1 MSFRTRLQGFVENR
15 QKIQIWYG
23 MGCHNTVT
31 GRVLN
36 VDHDHI
42 DLESYSHESDGQ
54 IHIRRILIPLHLILH
69 IDITSSEIEEEEE
82 AAAGAPTT
90 ATIVGEPRETK
101 LLTPLLSIID
111 LPDAPKG
118 YAVRI
123 LSQLNASYSNRFS
136 RMAAGPGGVY
146 FACDGSV
153 WYVDQGGQLTEY
165 ARIRGNSTISGLRFD
180 RKGVLY
186 VSTIQGTVYRIDPNK
201 SGRILAQ
208 LDGSLTGGGT
218 FLSDL
223 AIGARDELYV
233 SNFPSN
239 TGGIFRIDRTGEY
252 EVMIGGPGHGTQ
264 GLLLDTDNFLW
275 CLEHATGSV
284 VKRSL
289 DGREIARVTVAEPE
303 CFNFA
308 DGYDGNLTMDSLGR
322 LYVTAG
328 RSGTVLRVNREG
340 RSEVFLNGLVNP
352 TGIAFGSDGALFVLE
367 AGRSRV
373 LRVAALDKAD
383 RTASATALS

>member
-1 MSFRTRLQGFVENR
+1 
-15 QKIQIWYG
+15 

-31 GRVLN
+31 GRVLS

-42 DLESYSHESDGQ
+42 DVESYSHESDGQ

-69 IDITSSEIEEEEE
+69 IDITSAETVEEEDAGLAPEQRE
-82 AAAGAPTT
+82 AKSQAADAST
-90 ATIVGEPRETK
+90 
-101 LLTPLLSIID
+101 ID

-118 YAVRI
+118 YAVRV
-123 LSQLNASYSNRFS
+123 LSQLNANYSNRFS

-153 WYVDQGGQLTEY
+153 WFVDNNGQLTEY

-186 VSTIQGTVYRIDPNK
+186 VATIQGTVYRIDPNK

-223 AIGARDELYV
+223 AIGTRDELFV

-239 TGGIFRIDRTGEY
+239 TGGIFKIDKSGEY
-252 EVMIGGPGHGTQ
+252 EVLIGGPGHGTQ
-264 GLLLDTDNFLW
+264 GLLLDPDGFLW

-289 DGREIARVTVAEPE
+289 DGRELARVVVAEPE
-303 CFNFA
+303 SFNFA
-308 DGYDGNLTMDSLGR
+308 DGYDGNLSMDSLGR

-328 RSGTVLRVNREG
+328 RSGSVLRVNREG
-340 RSEVFLNGLVNP
+340 RSEVFLTGLVNP
-352 TGIAFGSDGALFVLE
+352 TGVAFGPDGALFLLE

>member
-1 MSFRTRLQGFVENR
+1 MSFRTRLQGFVESR

-31 GRVLN
+31 GRVLG

-42 DLESYSHESDGQ
+42 DVESYSHESDGQ

-69 IDITSSEIEEEEE
+69 IDITTAEIEELEDSYE
-82 AAAGAPTT
+82 APDEKESKDNNGKGQS
-90 ATIVGEPRETK
+90 V
-101 LLTPLLSIID
+101 ID
-111 LPDAPKG
+111 LPDAPRG
-118 YAVRI
+118 YAVRV

-136 RMAAGPGGVY
+136 RMTAGPGGIY
-146 FACDGSV
+146 FSCDGSV
-153 WYVDQGGQLTEY
+153 WFVDSSGQPSEY

-186 VSTIQGTVYRIDPNK
+186 VATIQGTVYKIDPNK

-208 LDGSLTGGGT
+208 LDGALTGGGT

-223 AIGARDELYV
+223 AIGPREEVYV

-239 TGGIFRIDRTGEY
+239 TGGIFKIDRTGEY
-252 EVMIGGPGHGTQ
+252 EVLIGGPGHGTQ
-264 GLLLDTDNFLW
+264 GLLLDPDGFLW
-275 CLEHATGSV
+275 CLEHATGSI

-289 DGREIARVTVAEPE
+289 DGREVSRVNVAESDS
-303 CFNFA
+303 FNFA
-308 DGYDGNLTMDSLGR
+308 DGYDGNLAMDSLGR

-328 RSGTVLRVNREG
+328 RAGTVIRVNREG
-340 RSEVFLNGLVNP
+340 RTESFLSGLINP
-352 TGIAFGSDGALFVLE
+352 TGVAFGSDGALFVLE

-383 RTASATALS
+383 RTASASMLS

>member
-1 MSFRTRLQGFVENR
+1 MSFRTRLQGFVESR

-31 GRVLN
+31 GRVLS

-42 DLESYSHESDGQ
+42 DVESYSHESDGQ
-54 IHIRRILIPLHLILH
+54 IHIRRILVPLHLILH
-69 IDITSSEIEEEEE
+69 IDITTSEIAEDDESFEIPDEKE
-82 AAAGAPTT
+82 GKESKKSHS
-90 ATIVGEPRETK
+90 V
-101 LLTPLLSIID
+101 ID
-111 LPDAPKG
+111 LPDAPRG
-118 YAVRI
+118 YAVKV
-123 LSQLNASYSNRFS
+123 LSQLDASYSNRFS
-136 RMAAGPGGVY
+136 RMTAGPGGIY
-146 FACDGSV
+146 FSCDGSV
-153 WYVDQGGQLTEY
+153 WFVDSGGTTTEY
-165 ARIRGNSTISGLRFD
+165 ARIRGSSTISGLRFD

-186 VSTIQGTVYRIDPNK
+186 VATTQGIVYKIDPNK
-201 SGRILAQ
+201 SGRILSQ
-208 LDGSLTGGGT
+208 LDGGKTGGGT

-223 AIGARDELYV
+223 AIGAREEVYV

-239 TGGIFRIDRTGEY
+239 TGGIFKIDKSGEQP
-252 EVMIGGPGHGTQ
+252 EVLIGGPGHGTQ
-264 GLLLDTDNFLW
+264 GLLLDPDGFLW

-289 DGREIARVTVAEPE
+289 DGREVSRISIAESDS
-303 CFNFA
+303 FNFA
-308 DGYDGNLTMDSLGR
+308 DGYDGNLAMDSLGR

-328 RSGTVLRVNREG
+328 RAGAVIRVNREG
-340 RSEVFLNGLVNP
+340 RTESFLTGLINP

-383 RTASATALS
+383 RTASTSLLS

>member
-1 MSFRTRLQGFVENR
+1 MSFRTRLQVFVESR

-31 GRVLN
+31 GRVLS

-54 IHIRRILIPLHLILH
+54 IHIRRILVPLHLILH
-69 IDITSSEIEEEEE
+69 IDITASEIEEDENSLLN
-82 AAAGAPTT
+82 
-90 ATIVGEPRETK
+90 VGEAQETI
-101 LLTPLLSIID
+101 PAQQHVISVID

-118 YAVRI
+118 YAVRV
-123 LSQLNASYSNRFS
+123 LSQLNSSYSNRFS
-136 RMAAGPGGVY
+136 RMTAGPGGVY

-153 WYVDQGGQLTEY
+153 WFVDQGGQLTEY

-186 VSTIQGTVYRIDPNK
+186 VSTIQGTLYRIDVNK

-223 AIGARDELYV
+223 AIGSRDEIYV

-239 TGGIFRIDRTGEY
+239 TGGIFKIDRGGEY
-252 EVMIGGPGHGTQ
+252 EVIVGGPGHGTQ
-264 GLLLDTDNFLW
+264 GLWLDNDGFLW
-275 CLEHATGSV
+275 CLEHAAGSV
-284 VKRSL
+284 IKRSL
-289 DGREIARVTVAEPE
+289 DGREIASVAVAEPE
-303 CFNFA
+303 SFNFA

-322 LYVTAG
+322 LYITAG
-328 RSGTVLRVNREG
+328 RAGTVYRVNREG

-352 TGIAFGSDGALFVLE
+352 TGIVFASDGSLFVLE

>member
-1 MSFRTRLQGFVENR
+1 MSFRTRLQGFVESR

-31 GRVLN
+31 GRVLG

-42 DLESYSHESDGQ
+42 DVESYSHESDGQ

-69 IDITSSEIEEEEE
+69 IDITTAEIEELEESYE
-82 AAAGAPTT
+82 VPDEKEGKDSAKGQT
-90 ATIVGEPRETK
+90 V
-101 LLTPLLSIID
+101 ID
-111 LPDAPKG
+111 LPDAPRG
-118 YAVRI
+118 YAVKV

-136 RMAAGPGGVY
+136 RMTAGPGGIY
-146 FACDGSV
+146 FSCDGSV
-153 WYVDQGGQLTEY
+153 WFVDSSGQPSEY

-186 VSTIQGTVYRIDPNK
+186 VATIQGTVYKIDPNK

-208 LDGSLTGGGT
+208 LDGALTGGGT

-223 AIGARDELYV
+223 AIGPREEVYV

-239 TGGIFRIDRTGEY
+239 TGGIFKIDRTGEY
-252 EVMIGGPGHGTQ
+252 EVLIGGPGHGTQ
-264 GLLLDTDNFLW
+264 GLLLDPDGFLW
-275 CLEHATGSV
+275 CLEHATGSI

-289 DGREIARVTVAEPE
+289 DGREVSRVNVAESDS
-303 CFNFA
+303 FNFA
-308 DGYDGNLTMDSLGR
+308 DGYDGNLAMDSLGR

-328 RSGTVLRVNREG
+328 RAGSVIRVNREG
-340 RSEVFLNGLVNP
+340 RTESFLQGLINP
-352 TGIAFGSDGALFVLE
+352 TGVAFGSDGALFVLE

-383 RTASATALS
+383 RTTSAPLLS

>member
-1 MSFRTRLQGFVENR
+1 MSFRTRLQGFVESR

-31 GRVLN
+31 GRVLG

-42 DLESYSHESDGQ
+42 DVESYSHESDGQ

-69 IDITSSEIEEEEE
+69 IDITTAEIEELEESYE
-82 AAAGAPTT
+82 VPEEKEGKDAAKGQT
-90 ATIVGEPRETK
+90 V
-101 LLTPLLSIID
+101 ID
-111 LPDAPKG
+111 LPDAPRG
-118 YAVRI
+118 YAVKV

-136 RMAAGPGGVY
+136 RMTAGPGGIY
-146 FACDGSV
+146 FSCDGSV
-153 WYVDQGGQLTEY
+153 WFVDSSGQPSEY

-186 VSTIQGTVYRIDPNK
+186 VATIQGTVYKIDPNK

-208 LDGSLTGGGT
+208 LDGALTGGGT

-223 AIGARDELYV
+223 AIGPREEVYV

-239 TGGIFRIDRTGEY
+239 TGGIFKIDRTGEY
-252 EVMIGGPGHGTQ
+252 EVLIGGAGHGTQ
-264 GLLLDTDNFLW
+264 GLLLDPDGFLW
-275 CLEHATGSV
+275 CLEHATGSI

-289 DGREIARVTVAEPE
+289 DGREVSRVNVAESDS
-303 CFNFA
+303 FNFA
-308 DGYDGNLTMDSLGR
+308 DGYDGNLAMDSLGR

-328 RSGTVLRVNREG
+328 RAGSVIRVNREG
-340 RSEVFLNGLVNP
+340 RTEMFLQGLINP
-352 TGIAFGSDGALFVLE
+352 TGVAFGSDGALFVLE

-383 RTASATALS
+383 RTASAPLLS

>member
-54 IHIRRILIPLHLILH
+54 IHIRRILVPLHLILH
-69 IDITSSEIEEEEE
+69 IDITSSEIEEEDDSS
-82 AAAGAPTT
+82 AAAPA
-90 ATIVGEPRETK
+90 VVEPKETK
-101 LLTPLLSIID
+101 LLSPLLSVID

-153 WYVDQGGQLTEY
+153 WFVDQGGQLTEY

-223 AIGARDELYV
+223 AIGARDEIYV

-252 EVMIGGPGHGTQ
+252 EVLVGGAGHGTQ
-264 GLLLDTDNFLW
+264 GLLLDQDNSFLW
-275 CLEHATGSV
+275 CLEHATGTV

-289 DGREIARVTVAEPE
+289 DGREITRVSVADPE

-383 RTASATALS
+383 RTASATALN

>member
-1 MSFRTRLQGFVENR
+1 MSFRTRLQAFVDSR

-31 GRVLN
+31 GRVLT

-42 DLESYSHESDGQ
+42 DVEAYTHESDGQ
-54 IHIRRILIPLHLILH
+54 IHIRRILVPLHLILH
-69 IDITSSEIEEEEE
+69 IDITSAETEELDED
-82 AAAGAPTT
+82 
-90 ATIVGEPRETK
+90 IVLSPDRK
-101 LLTPLLSIID
+101 LDKNSPPPLSVID
-111 LPDAPKG
+111 LPDAPRG

-136 RMAAGPGGVY
+136 RMCSGPGGMY
-146 FACDGSV
+146 FAVDGSV
-153 WYVDQGGQLTEY
+153 WFVDGSGQLTEY
-165 ARIRGNSTISGLRFD
+165 ARIRGNSTISGLSFD
-180 RKGVLY
+180 RKGILY
-186 VSTIQGTVYRIDPNK
+186 VSTIQGTVYKIDPNK
-201 SGRILAQ
+201 SGRVLAQ

-218 FLSDL
+218 FLADVVV
-223 AIGARDELYV
+223 GMRDEVYI

-239 TGGIFRIDRTGEY
+239 TGGIFKIDRLGEY
-252 EVMIGGPGHGTQ
+252 EVLVGGPGHGTQ
-264 GLLLDTDNFLW
+264 GLLLDQDGFLW

-284 VKRSL
+284 VKRTL
-289 DGREIARVTVAEPE
+289 DGREMARVVVAEPE
-303 CFNFA
+303 SFNFA
-308 DGYDGNLTMDSLGR
+308 DGYDGNLAIDSLGR

-328 RSGTVLRVNREG
+328 RAGYVLRVG
-340 RSEVFLNGLVNP
+340 RDGRTELFLSGLINP
-352 TGIAFGSDGALFVLE
+352 TGITFSPDGTLFVLE

>member
-31 GRVLN
+31 GRVLT

-42 DLESYSHESDGQ
+42 DVESYSHESDGQ
-54 IHIRRILIPLHLILH
+54 IHIRRILVPLHLILH
-69 IDITSSEIEEEEE
+69 IDITSAEIAEEDDALMSPEQREGK
-82 AAAGAPTT
+82 AQASDGQ
-90 ATIVGEPRETK
+90 IVE
-101 LLTPLLSIID
+101 
-111 LPDAPKG
+111 LPDAPRG
-118 YAVRI
+118 YAVRV

-153 WYVDQGGQLTEY
+153 WFVDNLGTLTEY

-186 VSTIQGTVYRIDPNK
+186 VATIQGTVYRIDPNK

-223 AIGARDELYV
+223 AIGTRDELFV

-239 TGGIFRIDRTGEY
+239 TGGIFKIDKTGEY
-252 EVMIGGPGHGTQ
+252 EVLIGGPGHGTQ
-264 GLLLDTDNFLW
+264 GLLLDPDGFLW

-289 DGREIARVTVAEPE
+289 DGREAARVVVAEPE
-303 CFNFA
+303 SFNFA
-308 DGYDGNLTMDSLGR
+308 DGYDGNLSMDSLGR

-328 RSGTVLRVNREG
+328 RSGSVLRVNREG
-340 RSEVFLNGLVNP
+340 KSEVFLTGLVNP
-352 TGIAFGSDGALFVLE
+352 TGVAFGPDGALFILE

-373 LRVAALDKAD
+373 LRIAALDKAD
-383 RTASATALS
+383 RTASATALN

>member
-31 GRVLN
+31 GRVLS

-54 IHIRRILIPLHLILH
+54 IHIRRILVPLHLILH

-82 AAAGAPTT
+82 ATAAPVA
-90 ATIVGEPRETK
+90 VEQKQTK
-101 LLTPLLSIID
+101 LISPLLSIID

-153 WYVDQGGQLTEY
+153 WFVDQGGQLTEY

-223 AIGARDELYV
+223 AIGTRDEIYV

-252 EVMIGGPGHGTQ
+252 EVMIGGAGHGTQ
-264 GLLLDTDNFLW
+264 GLLLDQDNFLW

-284 VKRSL
+284 VKRSV
-289 DGREIARVTVAEPE
+289 DGREIARVSVADPE

>member
-1 MSFRTRLQGFVENR
+1 MENR

-31 GRVLN
+31 GRVLS

-42 DLESYSHESDGQ
+42 DVESYSHESDGQ
-54 IHIRRILIPLHLILH
+54 IHIRRILVPLHLILH
-69 IDITSSEIEEEEE
+69 IDITSAEVAEEEDNFALPVEKE
-82 AAAGAPTT
+82 AKQPQAPQMS
-90 ATIVGEPRETK
+90 V
-101 LLTPLLSIID
+101 ID
-111 LPDAPKG
+111 LPDAPRG
-118 YAVRI
+118 YGVKVM
-123 LSQLNASYSNRFS
+123 SQLNASYSNRFS
-136 RMAAGPGGVY
+136 RMASGPGGVY

-153 WYVDQGGQLTEY
+153 WFVDSVGQLTEY

-186 VSTIQGTVYRIDPNK
+186 VATIQGTVYRIDPNK

-223 AIGARDELYV
+223 AIGTRDELYV

-239 TGGIFRIDRTGEY
+239 TGGIFKIDRTGEY
-252 EVMIGGPGHGTQ
+252 EVLVGGPGHGTQ
-264 GLLLDTDNFLW
+264 GLLLDSDGFLW

-289 DGREIARVTVAEPE
+289 DGREVTRIQVAEPE
-303 CFNFA
+303 SFNFA
-308 DGYDGNLTMDSLGR
+308 DGYDGNLSMDSLGR
-322 LYVTAG
+322 IYVTAG
-328 RSGTVLRVNREG
+328 RAGSVFRVNREG
-340 RSEVFLNGLVNP
+340 RSETCLGGLVNP
-352 TGIAFGSDGALFVLE
+352 TGVAFGADGALFVLE

-373 LRVAALDKAD
+373 LRVAALEKGD

>member
-1 MSFRTRLQGFVENR
+1 MSFRTRLQGFVDSR

-31 GRVLN
+31 GRVLT

-42 DLESYSHESDGQ
+42 DVESYSHESDGQ
-54 IHIRRILIPLHLILH
+54 IHVRRILIPLHLILH
-69 IDITSSEIEEEEE
+69 IDITSAEISEED
-82 AAAGAPTT
+82 
-90 ATIVGEPRETK
+90 ETNFSTEK
-101 LLTPLLSIID
+101 DGKAQSGSNVID
-111 LPDAPKG
+111 LPDAPRG
-118 YAVRI
+118 YAVRV
-123 LSQLNASYSNRFS
+123 LSQLNSAFSNRFS
-136 RMAAGPGGVY
+136 RMTAGPGGIY
-146 FACDGSV
+146 FSCDGSV
-153 WYVDQGGQLTEY
+153 WFIDAGGQLSEY

-186 VSTIQGTVYRIDPNK
+186 VATIQGTVYKIDPNK

-208 LDGSLTGGGT
+208 LDGNLTGGGT

-223 AIGARDELYV
+223 AIGAREEVYV

-239 TGGIFRIDRTGEY
+239 TGGIFKIDKSGDS
-252 EVMIGGPGHGTQ
+252 EVLLGGPGHGTQ
-264 GLLLDTDNFLW
+264 GLLLDPDGFLW
-275 CLEHATGSV
+275 CLEHASGCV

-289 DGREIARVTVAEPE
+289 DGREVTRIQVAESE

-308 DGYDGNLTMDSLGR
+308 DGYDGNLAMDSLGR

-328 RSGTVLRVNREG
+328 RAGLVVRINREG
-340 RSEVFLNGLVNP
+340 RTETFLTGLVNP
-352 TGIAFGSDGALFVLE
+352 TGVAFSSDGALFVLE

-373 LRVAALDKAD
+373 LKIAALDKAD
-383 RTASATALS
+383 RTANATALS

>member
-31 GRVLN
+31 GRVLS
-36 VDHDHI
+36 VDHDHL
-42 DLESYSHESDGQ
+42 DVESYSHESDGQ

-69 IDITSSEIEEEEE
+69 IDITTAESEEDNDVLAQLEQKD
-82 AAAGAPTT
+82 GKT
-90 ATIVGEPRETK
+90 ATQE
-101 LLTPLLSIID
+101 LSIID
-111 LPDAPKG
+111 LPDAPRG

-136 RMAAGPGGVY
+136 RMASGPGGIY

-153 WYVDQGGQLTEY
+153 WFIDNAGQLTEY

-186 VSTIQGTVYRIDPNK
+186 VATIQGTVYRIDPNK

-218 FLSDL
+218 FLSDI
-223 AIGARDELYV
+223 AIGTRDEIFV

-239 TGGIFRIDRTGEY
+239 TGGIFKIDRTGEY
-252 EVMIGGPGHGTQ
+252 EVLVGGPGHGTQ
-264 GLLLDTDNFLW
+264 GLLLDSDGFLW

-303 CFNFA
+303 SFNFA
-308 DGYDGNLTMDSLGR
+308 DGYDGNLSMDTLGR

-328 RSGTVLRVNREG
+328 RSGCVLRVNREG
-340 RSEVFLNGLVNP
+340 KSEFFLTGLVNP
-352 TGIAFGSDGALFVLE
+352 TGVAFGSDGVLFVLE

-373 LRVAALDKAD
+373 LRVAALDKAE
-383 RTASATALS
+383 RTSSATALS

>member
-1 MSFRTRLQGFVENR
+1 
-15 QKIQIWYG
+15 

-31 GRVLN
+31 GRVLS

-42 DLESYSHESDGQ
+42 DVESYSHESDGQ
-54 IHIRRILIPLHLILH
+54 IHVRRILVPLHLILH
-69 IDITSSEIEEEEE
+69 IDITSAEISEED
-82 AAAGAPTT
+82 
-90 ATIVGEPRETK
+90 ETNFSVEK
-101 LLTPLLSIID
+101 DGKASSGNVID
-111 LPDAPKG
+111 LPDAPRG
-118 YAVRI
+118 YAVRV
-123 LSQLNASYSNRFS
+123 LSQLNSAFSNRFS
-136 RMAAGPGGVY
+136 RMTAGPGGIY
-146 FACDGSV
+146 FSCDGSV
-153 WYVDQGGQLTEY
+153 WFIDGSGTLSEY

-186 VSTIQGTVYRIDPNK
+186 VATIQGTVYKIDPNK

-208 LDGSLTGGGT
+208 LDGNLTGGGT

-223 AIGARDELYV
+223 AIGARDEVYV

-239 TGGIFRIDRTGEY
+239 TGGIFKIDKAGDS
-252 EVMIGGPGHGTQ
+252 EVLLGGPGHGTQ
-264 GLLLDTDNFLW
+264 GLLLDPDGFLW
-275 CLEHATGSV
+275 CLEHASGSV

-289 DGREIARVTVAEPE
+289 DGREVARIQVAESE

-308 DGYDGNLTMDSLGR
+308 DGYDGNLAMDTLGR

-328 RSGTVLRVNREG
+328 RAGIVIRINREG
-340 RSEVFLNGLVNP
+340 RTETFLTGLVNP
-352 TGIAFGSDGALFVLE
+352 TGVAFSTDGALFVLE

-373 LRVAALDKAD
+373 LKVAALDKAD

>member
-31 GRVLN
+31 GRVLS

-42 DLESYSHESDGQ
+42 DVESYSHESDGQ

-69 IDITSSEIEEEEE
+69 IDITTAEIAEDDESFDTKAEEKEGGKE
-82 AAAGAPTT
+82 AKKTQA
-90 ATIVGEPRETK
+90 V
-101 LLTPLLSIID
+101 ID
-111 LPDAPKG
+111 LPDAPRG
-118 YAVRI
+118 YAVKV
-123 LSQLNASYSNRFS
+123 LSQLNSTFSNRFS
-136 RMAAGPGGVY
+136 RMTAGPGGIY
-146 FACDGSV
+146 FSVDGSV
-153 WYVDQGGQLTEY
+153 WFVDNSGQPTEY

-186 VSTIQGTVYRIDPNK
+186 VATIQGIVYKIDPNK

-208 LDGSLTGGGT
+208 LDGNKTGGGT

-223 AIGARDELYV
+223 AIGPREEVYV

-239 TGGIFRIDRTGEY
+239 TGGIFKVDKAGDA
-252 EVMIGGPGHGTQ
+252 EVLIGGPGHGTQ
-264 GLLLDTDNFLW
+264 GLLLDPDGFLW

-289 DGREIARVTVAEPE
+289 DGREVSRVAIAESDS
-303 CFNFA
+303 FNFA
-308 DGYDGNLTMDSLGR
+308 DGYDGNLAMDSLGR
-322 LYVTAG
+322 LYITAG
-328 RSGTVLRVNREG
+328 RAGTVIRVNREG
-340 RSEVFLNGLVNP
+340 RTEEFLKGLINP

-383 RTASATALS
+383 RTASAPLLS

>member
-1 MSFRTRLQGFVENR
+1 MSFRTRLQTFAESR

-31 GRVLN
+31 GRVIA

-42 DLESYSHESDGQ
+42 DIETYSHESDGQ
-54 IHIRRILIPLHLILH
+54 IHVRRLLLPLHLILH
-69 IDITSSEIEEEEE
+69 IDITSSEVEDDFES
-82 AAAGAPTT
+82 A
-90 ATIVGEPRETK
+90 IVGGQSQEIKSTSGS
-101 LLTPLLSIID
+101 LVD

-123 LSQLNASYSNRFS
+123 LSKLNASYSNRFS
-136 RMAAGPGGVY
+136 RMAPGPGGMY
-146 FACDGSV
+146 FSVDGSV
-153 WYVDQGGQLTEY
+153 FFVDTTGHTIEY
-165 ARIRGNSTISGLRFD
+165 ARIRGNSTISGLCFD

-186 VSTIQGTVYRIDPNK
+186 VACVKGIIYKIDPNK
-201 SGRILAQ
+201 SGRVLVQ

-218 FLSDL
+218 FLADVVL
-223 AIGARDELYV
+223 GAKDEVFV

-239 TGGIFRIDRTGEY
+239 TGGIFRVDQQGEY
-252 EVMIGGPGHGTQ
+252 EVVVGGPGHGTQ
-264 GLLLDTDNFLW
+264 GLYFDAEGYLW
-275 CLEHATGSV
+275 SLEHATGSV
-284 VKRSL
+284 VKRKL
-289 DGREIARVTVAEPE
+289 DGEEVARITVSDPDA
-303 CFNFA
+303 FNFA
-308 DGYDGNLTMDSLGR
+308 DGYDGNLTCDSLGR

-328 RSGTVLRVNREG
+328 RAGCVYRIGRDG
-340 RSEVFLNGLVNP
+340 RSELFLTGLMNP
-352 TGIAFGSDGALFVLE
+352 TGIAFAPDGSLFVLE